1 MRTAAQTRAVPGPHR
16 AGFSLIELIV
26 TLAVL
31 GILFAVGLPSV
42 SAWIQNTNIRTA
54 TEAGLSGLQ
63 LARSEAVNRNAEVQ
77 IVFDTA
83 GGWSVNAVADG
94 ALIQSRPAGETASSV
109 AVAYTPVTAT
119 TVTFNGFGR
128 IAPNG
133 DGSAAI
139 AQVDF
144 DSSTLAPAESREL
157 RLTVGNNG
165 VVRMCD
171 PQLATGD
178 PRAC

>member
-1 MRTAAQTRAVPGPHR
+1 MYRPMTH
-16 AGFSLIELIV
+16 GFSLIELMV
-26 TLAVL
+26 ALAVL
-31 GILFAVGLPSV
+31 GIVFAVGLPGM

-63 LARSEAVNRNAEVQ
+63 LARSEAVSRNADVQ
-77 IVFDTA
+77 IVFDAA
-83 GGWSVNAVADG
+83 GGWSVSTVSG
-94 ALIQSRPAGETASSV
+94 GTVIQIRPSGETSSSV
-109 AVAYTPVTAT
+109 AVAFTPNDAT

-128 IAPNG
+128 VATNS
-133 DGSAAI
+133 DGSNAI
-139 AQVDF
+139 TQVDF

-157 RLTVGNNG
+157 RLLVGGNG

-171 PQLATGD
+171 PQVPTGD